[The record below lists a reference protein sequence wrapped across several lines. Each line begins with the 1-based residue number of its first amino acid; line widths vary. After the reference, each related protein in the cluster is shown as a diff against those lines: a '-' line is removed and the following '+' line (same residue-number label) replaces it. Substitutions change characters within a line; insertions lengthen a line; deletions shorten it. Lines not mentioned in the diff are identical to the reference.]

1 MPAEFHW
8 LRPEWLLAVPL
19 VIALAVLLSRRTLG
33 LGSWERVVAPS
44 LVPFV
49 LSRNPGSGADRR
61 WWLLAVGGVLAALAL
76 AGPAWQRIEQP
87 VFRAEQAL
95 VIALDL
101 SRSMDAQDV
110 TPSRLARAR
119 LKILDILE
127 RRSSGQTALVV
138 YSANAFTVTPLT
150 TDTDTVAALVN
161 SLSTDIMPSRGSYP
175 AVAMAKSRQLLD
187 QAGAGFGEILLVTD
201 GGSSPAAEDAAREL
215 RKAGYTLSVLG
226 VGTVEGAP
234 IPRASGGF
242 VTDNRGRIALPRL
255 EERSLKALAAAGGG
269 RFAVLTADD
278 SDLDLLLADSVRQA
292 ASTDETLATDQ
303 WREEGPWLLL
313 LLLPIAALAFRRGW
327 LLVVALA
334 VVPHPAQASLWD
346 DLWQNRDQQA
356 ARLLDEGKAA
366 DAAALF
372 DDAEWRA
379 VARYRAGDYAGS
391 ASVFANRGDARNLYN
406 LGNAMALQ
414 GELDAAI
421 DAYEKVLELDPGD
434 VDAAY
439 NLELVKNLKEQ
450 QQQQQ
455 QSQGDQQQSSQNQQG
470 EGEPS
475 ESGQSGEQGDQQA
488 AQNENASGE
497 GEPGQHDQEASGEE
511 ELDALQKELQ
521 RAAEESQPGERQE
534 QQRSA
539 AELAALRAE
548 QEQQQAM
555 EQWLRRIPDDPGGLL
570 RRKFR
575 YQYQRSGKDQD
586 GNSVWPDN
594 EAQPW

>member
-49 LSRNPGSGADRR
+49 LSRSPGSGNDRR
-61 WWLLAVGGVLAALAL
+61 WWLLAVGGVLAALSL

-119 LKILDILE
+119 LKILDVLE

-175 AVAMAKSRQLLD
+175 AVAMAKGRQLLD

-201 GGSSPAAEDAAREL
+201 GGSSPAAEEAARDL

-255 EERSLKALAAAGGG
+255 EERSLRALAAAGGG
-269 RFAVLTADD
+269 RFAVLSADD
-278 SDLDLLLADSVRQA
+278 SDLDLLLSGPVLQA
-292 ASTDETLATDQ
+292 SSTDETLATDQ

-334 VVPHPAQASLWD
+334 VVPHHAQASLWD

-356 ARLLDEGKAA
+356 TRLLEEGKAE

-372 DDAEWRA
+372 ADPEWRA

-391 ASVFANRGDARNLYN
+391 ATVFANRGDARNLYN

-421 DAYEKVLELDPGD
+421 DAYERALELAPDD
-434 VDAAY
+434 EDAAY

-455 QSQGDQQQSSQNQQG
+455 ESQGDQQSSSQNQ
-470 EGEPS
+470 EEDGEPS
-475 ESGQSGEQGDQQA
+475 ESGEGDDQQA
-488 AQNENASGE
+488 SQGDNGQPADGESGQRDDEAAS
-497 GEPGQHDQEASGEE
+497 EE
-511 ELDALQKELQ
+511 ELDALQKELE
-521 RAAEESQPGERQE
+521 RAAEESRQGERPEDQL
-534 QQRSA
+534 SA
-539 AELAALRAE
+539 AELAAMRAE

-594 EAQPW
+594 EVQPW